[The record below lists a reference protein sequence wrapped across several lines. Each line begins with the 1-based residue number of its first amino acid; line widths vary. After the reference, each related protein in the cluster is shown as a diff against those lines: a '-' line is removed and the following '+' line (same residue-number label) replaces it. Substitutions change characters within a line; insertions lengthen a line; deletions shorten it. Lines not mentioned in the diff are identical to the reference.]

1 MHGAFSLSQILDS
14 KMDMKK
20 GKLII
25 CSTPIGN
32 LGDIT
37 LRVIDVLKQVDL
49 IAAEDT
55 RRTQKLLNHFSIN
68 TPTLSYH
75 KFNEKERT
83 GQIINRINQG
93 MSIALVS
100 DSGTP
105 AISDPGQAIISA
117 CIDAGIKVEIAPGVD
132 SVVPALV
139 LSGFDT
145 SSFCFYGFAPR
156 SKGDIEKWALK
167 LKDETRTVI
176 VFESPKRI
184 IKLLSMLAND
194 FPKRNIALIR
204 ELTKVHEE
212 VIRGSVEEVF
222 GKVSSQ
228 EIRGEVVLVI
238 EGAEDKGRGEKVR
251 DDDIMANLEEA
262 GLELKK
268 LGFSAKE
275 IAKVL
280 AWRYD
285 ISRNLAYKI
294 SISVSGKK

>member
-1 MHGAFSLSQILDS
+1 
-14 KMDMKK
+14 MDTKK

-83 GQIINRINQG
+83 GHIINRINQG

-156 SKGDIEKWALK
+156 SKGDIEKWASK

-184 IKLLSMLAND
+184 IKLLDMLAND

-238 EGAEDKGRGEKVR
+238 EGAEDKRRGEKVR

-294 SISVSGKK
+294 SISFSGKK

>member
-1 MHGAFSLSQILDS
+1 
-14 KMDMKK
+14 
-20 GKLII
+20 
-25 CSTPIGN
+25 
-32 LGDIT
+32 
-37 LRVIDVLKQVDL
+37 
-49 IAAEDT
+49 
-55 RRTQKLLNHFSIN
+55 
-68 TPTLSYH
+68 
-75 KFNEKERT
+75 
-83 GQIINRINQG
+83 
-93 MSIALVS
+93 
-100 DSGTP
+100 
-105 AISDPGQAIISA
+105 
-117 CIDAGIKVEIAPGVD
+117 VEIAPGVD

-156 SKGDIEKWALK
+156 SKGDIEKWASK

-184 IKLLSMLAND
+184 IKLLDMLANN

-238 EGAEDKGRGEKVR
+238 EGAEDKRRGEKVR
-251 DDDIMANLEEA
+251 DDDIIANLEEA

-294 SISVSGKK
+294 SISFSGKK

>member
-1 MHGAFSLSQILDS
+1 
-14 KMDMKK
+14 MDIKK

-55 RRTQKLLNHFSIN
+55 RRTRKLLNHFSIN

-83 GQIINRINQG
+83 GQIINRINMG
-93 MSIALVS
+93 MNIALVS

-117 CIDAGIKVEIAPGVD
+117 CIDAGIKVEISPGVD

-145 SSFCFYGFAPR
+145 SSFCFCGFAPR
-156 SKGDIEKWALK
+156 RNRDIEKWALR
-167 LKDETRTVI
+167 LKDETRTMV

-184 IKLLSMLAND
+184 IKLLDMLAND

-212 VIRGSVEEVF
+212 VIRGSVEEVL
-222 GKVSSQ
+222 GKIRSQ

-238 EGAEDKGRGEKVR
+238 EGEEDKIQGEKVR
-251 DDDIMANLEEA
+251 EDDLMANLEKA

-268 LGFSAKE
+268 LGFCAKE
-275 IAKVL
+275 MAKIL

-294 SISVSGKK
+294 SISVSGRK

>member
-1 MHGAFSLSQILDS
+1 
-14 KMDMKK
+14 MDMKK

-93 MSIALVS
+93 MSVALVS

-156 SKGDIEKWALK
+156 SKGDIEKWASK

-184 IKLLSMLAND
+184 IKLLDMLAND

-238 EGAEDKGRGEKVR
+238 EGAEDKRRGEKVR
-251 DDDIMANLEEA
+251 DDDIIANLEEA

-294 SISVSGKK
+294 SISFSGKK

>member
-1 MHGAFSLSQILDS
+1 
-14 KMDMKK
+14 MDMKK

-105 AISDPGQAIISA
+105 AISDPGQAIVSA

-156 SKGDIEKWALK
+156 SKGDIEKWASK

-184 IKLLSMLAND
+184 IKLLDMLANN

-238 EGAEDKGRGEKVR
+238 EGAEDKRRGEKVR

-294 SISVSGKK
+294 SISFSGKK

>member
-1 MHGAFSLSQILDS
+1 
-14 KMDMKK
+14 MDMKK

-93 MSIALVS
+93 MSVALVS

-156 SKGDIEKWALK
+156 SKGDIEKWASK

-184 IKLLSMLAND
+184 IKLLDMLANN

-238 EGAEDKGRGEKVR
+238 EGAEDKRRGEKVR
-251 DDDIMANLEEA
+251 DDDIIANLEEA

-294 SISVSGKK
+294 SISFSGKK

>member
-1 MHGAFSLSQILDS
+1 
-14 KMDMKK
+14 MDMKK

-93 MSIALVS
+93 MSVALVS

-156 SKGDIEKWALK
+156 SKGDIEKWASK

-184 IKLLSMLAND
+184 IKLLDMLANN

-238 EGAEDKGRGEKVR
+238 EGAEDKRRGEKVR
-251 DDDIMANLEEA
+251 DDDIIANLEEA
-262 GLELKK
+262 GFELKK

-294 SISVSGKK
+294 SISFSGKK